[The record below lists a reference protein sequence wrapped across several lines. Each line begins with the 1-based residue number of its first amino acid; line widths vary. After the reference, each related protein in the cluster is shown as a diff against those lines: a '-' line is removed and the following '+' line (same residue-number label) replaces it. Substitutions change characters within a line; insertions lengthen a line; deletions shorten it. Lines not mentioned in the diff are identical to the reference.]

1 MKEFEEMGI
10 TDILGALVGLAITGV
25 GTRPTTVDVFL

>member
-25 GTRPTTVDVFL
+25 VTTPPTVDEFL

>member
-25 GTRPTTVDVFL
+25 VTRPPTVDEVL